1 MHREV
6 EDHLDRNEASP
17 TPRHWKALLDEVDG
31 YRNEQVTFRFCRHFD
46 IPREEATVL
55 LRQVMKWLWLCEYN
69 RQCNPRPISL
79 RIDRPLKIVDE
90 MWHNFILHTHE
101 YARVCEQY
109 FGSFVQHFPATEA
122 DFAAHD
128 ALRGSL
134 HPRQFASD
142 QMDRRRAQ
150 YEMVYDLLGE
160 RTFRR
165 WYVEYPRVYTPE
177 AIKALRR

>member
-6 EDHLDRNEASP
+6 EEHLPLNEAA
-17 TPRHWKALLDEVDG
+17 RERRAWKALLDEMDG
-31 YRNEQVTFRFCRHFD
+31 YRNEQVIFRFCRHFD
-46 IPREEATVL
+46 IGREEATVI

-69 RQCNPRPISL
+69 RQCNPEPISL
-79 RIDRPLKIVDE
+79 HIDRPLKIIDE
-90 MWHNFILHTHE
+90 MWHNFILHTQE
-101 YARVCEQY
+101 YARVCDQY

-122 DFAAHD
+122 DYAAHD
-128 ALRGSL
+128 ALRSSM
-134 HPRQFASD
+134 HPRRFASD

-160 RTFRR
+160 YTFRR